1 MRKNAPIIEHTVVM
15 INKGNNF
22 LISRVEKVAL
32 KPSTEPK

>member
-1 MRKNAPIIEHTVVM
+1 MRKNAPIIEHAIVM
-15 INKGNNF
+15 TSKGNNF